1 MPRAQLGVAALG
13 LRGNRGA
20 LSNAC
25 AVAKTTV
32 MRRTKAARSRRVD
45 PLPGLTLNFEI
56 LGGAIFVV
64 AALLAISLAATAD
77 AGAFGAL
84 ASKTLHAWFGGA
96 AWLSVVTLVIIAAI
110 IFLEIHV
117 PKLMAAFAA
126 CAAGAFF
133 AFAGLFGMAASG
145 GIVGNAIAHGLTALF
160 GTIGANIVL
169 FFALL
174 AFTVTPTGI
183 SLKRVFS
190 ALGTSVSSGAAQA
203 RERWRQ
209 AQDERAEH
217 ALAALPNT
225 LEPRAQTQE
234 PLVDVAP
241 PEPEIEPASVQA
253 AQTPMS
259 TVTQDSAPMVPATI
273 ETSPVPEAIRAAD
286 MAVPQPMMPSDAAA
300 AAPESRTKPARVPAR
315 TEGGYHLP
323 DFALFNPPE
332 KRVHSEASAAVL
344 LEETLASF
352 GVVGKV
358 THIERGPSVTRYE
371 LTPGRGVK
379 VSSIKSLSDNIQL
392 ALAAQSVRIEA
403 PIPGKAAVGIE
414 VPNSAVATV
423 AIREILDHVPKSE
436 GTLCFGL
443 GKDITGRPIV
453 ADLTRMPHLLVAGAT
468 GAGKSV
474 CLNVII
480 ASLLSTCTP
489 DQVQM
494 LLIDPKRVELAEYNG
509 IPHLIA
515 DCITDPKLAAGA
527 LYELTKEMDARYERF
542 ARAGVRKIEEYNLE
556 HPHERLPYIVVAID
570 ELADLMLVA
579 PTRVETSICRIA
591 QLARATG
598 IHLVIATQRPSVDV
612 ITGLIK
618 ANIPSRIAFAVSS
631 QVDSRTILDMAGA
644 ERLLGRGD
652 MLFLP
657 IDAPKPMRVQGA
669 LVTGPE
675 IERLC
680 AFWREQG
687 DPDNRLAIEPE
698 ELEDDDGGPADD
710 LAFDAARVIVERQ
723 MASVALLQAEL
734 KIGHPRAVRLMKILE
749 QFRVV
754 GPAEGTKPRKILAGD
769 ADMAHLATILAPR
782 RSEQTLL

>member
-1 MPRAQLGVAALG
+1 M
-13 LRGNRGA
+13 
-20 LSNAC
+20 
-25 AVAKTTV
+25 
-32 MRRTKAARSRRVD
+32 D

-56 LGGAIFVV
+56 LGGAVFVV
-64 AALLAISLAATAD
+64 AALLAISLAATAS

-96 AWLSVVTLVIIAAI
+96 AWLSVVALVVIASI

-145 GIVGNAIAHGLTALF
+145 GIVGDAIAHALTALF
-160 GTIGANIVL
+160 GTIGANVVL

-174 AFTVTPTGI
+174 ACTVTPTGI

-203 RERWRQ
+203 RERWRE
-209 AQDERAEH
+209 AQDERAQRVRS
-217 ALAALPNT
+217 ALANMA
-225 LEPRAQTQE
+225 EPREQSEE
-234 PLVDVAP
+234 PSIHAVAAVESDSSP
-241 PEPEIEPASVQA
+241 IVPVRIE
-253 AQTPMS
+253 
-259 TVTQDSAPMVPATI
+259 VP
-273 ETSPVPEAIRAAD
+273 PVPETI
-286 MAVPQPMMPSDAAA
+286 MPVEAMVAEVTAPAEAMAA
-300 AAPESRTKPARVPAR
+300 AAPESRAKPARVPAR
-315 TEGGYHLP
+315 SEGGYRLP

-352 GVVGKV
+352 GVAGKV

-423 AIREILDHVPKSE
+423 AIREILDHVPKGE

-468 GAGKSV
+468 GSGKSV

-480 ASLLSTCTP
+480 ATLLATCTP

-657 IDAPKPMRVQGA
+657 IDAPKPIRVQGA
-669 LVTGPE
+669 LVTGTE

-710 LAFDAARVIVERQ
+710 LALDAARVIVERQ

-754 GPAEGTKPRKILAGD
+754 GPAEGTKPRKILVGD
-769 ADMAHLATILAPR
+769 ADMEHLATILAPR

>member
-1 MPRAQLGVAALG
+1 M
-13 LRGNRGA
+13 
-20 LSNAC
+20 
-25 AVAKTTV
+25 K
-32 MRRTKAARSRRVD
+32 RTKAARSRRVD
-45 PLPGLTLNFEI
+45 QLPGPALNFEI
-56 LGGAIFVV
+56 VGVALFVL
-64 AALLAISLAATAD
+64 AALLAISLLSPRTGGFFGVAANA
-77 AGAFGAL
+77 
-84 ASKTLHAWFGGA
+84 TLHAWFGGA
-96 AWLSVVTLVIIAAI
+96 AWSAVVAVMVIAAI
-110 IFLEIHV
+110 VFLELHV
-117 PKLMAAFAA
+117 PKIMAAFAA
-126 CAAGAFF
+126 CAAGAFI
-133 AFAGLFGMAASG
+133 ALAGLFGMAGDG
-145 GIVGNAIAHGLTALF
+145 GAVGDAIANALRALF
-160 GTIGANIVL
+160 GVAGANIVL
-169 FFALL
+169 VFVVVACI
-174 AFTVTPTGI
+174 VTPTGI
-183 SLKRVFS
+183 SLKRLFGS
-190 ALGTSVSSGAAQA
+190 IGSSMATAAGGMATSTRAALRRSMEEREEA
-203 RERWRQ
+203 R
-209 AQDERAEH
+209 RANA
-217 ALAALPNT
+217 ALATSAPAAT
-225 LEPRAQTQE
+225 EPDRAAPVEPQTAASE
-234 PLVDVAP
+234 ETTIEEDF
-241 PEPEIEPASVQA
+241 EIEHSPAPIAVIEPPLAEIEQPQSDVVESPPV
-253 AQTPMS
+253 AQP
-259 TVTQDSAPMVPATI
+259 DA
-273 ETSPVPEAIRAAD
+273 RA
-286 MAVPQPMMPSDAAA
+286 
-300 AAPESRTKPARVPAR
+300 KPARTAAR
-315 TEGGYHLP
+315 SEDGYKLP

-332 KRVHSEASAAVL
+332 KRVQSEASAAML

-352 GVVGKV
+352 GVTGKV

-379 VSSIKSLSDNIQL
+379 VSAIKSLSDNIQL
-392 ALAAQSVRIEA
+392 ALAAQSIRIEA

-423 AIREILDHVPKSE
+423 TIREILDYVPKGESM
-436 GTLCFGL
+436 LSFGL

-494 LLIDPKRVELAEYNG
+494 LLVDPKRVELAEYNG

-542 ARAGVRKIEEYNLE
+542 AQAGVRKIEEFNQAR
-556 HPHERLPYIVVAID
+556 PHERLPYIVVAID

-657 IDAPKPMRVQGA
+657 IDAPKPLRVQGA

-680 AFWREQG
+680 EFWREQG
-687 DPDNRLAIEPE
+687 DPHNRIAIEPS
-698 ELEDDDGGPADD
+698 ELEDENGGPADE
-710 LAFDAARVIVERQ
+710 LAFDAAQVIVDLQ

-754 GPAEGTKPRKILAGD
+754 GPAEGTKPRRILVGV
-769 ADMAHLATILAPR
+769 ADMENLATILAPR
-782 RSEQTLL
+782 NRTQTLL

>member
-1 MPRAQLGVAALG
+1 M
-13 LRGNRGA
+13 
-20 LSNAC
+20 
-25 AVAKTTV
+25 K
-32 MRRTKAARSRRVD
+32 RTKAARSRRVD

-56 LGGAIFVV
+56 LGV
-64 AALLAISLAATAD
+64 ALYVMAGLLAIALFNAARAGVF
-77 AGAFGAL
+77 GAFAN
-84 ASKTLHAWFGGA
+84 ATMHAWFGGA
-96 AWLSVVTLVIIAAI
+96 AWLAVLALAVIASI

-117 PKLMAAFAA
+117 PKIMAAFAA
-126 CAAGAFF
+126 CAAGAFL
-133 AFAGLFGMAASG
+133 ALAGFFGMVGAG
-145 GIVGNAIAHGLTALF
+145 GLVGDAIAHGLSALL
-160 GTIGANIVL
+160 GIAGANIVL
-169 FFALL
+169 GFIVVACI
-174 AFTVTPTGI
+174 VTPTGI

-190 ALGTSVSSGAAQA
+190 SVGSSLATAATGLADTTREALRRSKDAS
-203 RERWRQ
+203 
-209 AQDERAEH
+209 D
-217 ALAALPNT
+217 AALERSSME
-225 LEPRAQTQE
+225 EPRRAIARMPDAPPPPAAEPSAETAPEAVPAAHIE
-234 PLVDVAP
+234 PLVVIEP
-241 PEPEIEPASVQA
+241 PTVEPASVVENEARSNEPPEDAEPAQA
-253 AQTPMS
+253 VRA
-259 TVTQDSAPMVPATI
+259 
-273 ETSPVPEAIRAAD
+273 EARA
-286 MAVPQPMMPSDAAA
+286 
-300 AAPESRTKPARVPAR
+300 KPPRAMQRS
-315 TEGGYHLP
+315 EGGYRLP

-332 KRVHSEASAAVL
+332 KRVQSEASAAML

-352 GVVGKV
+352 GIAGKV

-371 LTPGRGVK
+371 ITPGRGVK
-379 VSSIKSLSDNIQL
+379 VSAIKSLSDNIQL
-392 ALAAQSVRIEA
+392 ALAAHSVRIEA

-414 VPNSAVATV
+414 VPNSAVSTV
-423 AIREILDHVPKSE
+423 AIREILDHVPKGE
-436 GTLCFGL
+436 GTLYFGL

-474 CLNVII
+474 CLNVIL
-480 ASLLSTCTP
+480 ASLLATCTP

-494 LLIDPKRVELAEYNG
+494 LLVDPKRVELAEYNG
-509 IPHLIA
+509 IPHLIT

-542 ARAGVRKIEEYNLE
+542 AQAGVRKIEEFNLAR
-556 HPHERLPYIVVAID
+556 PSERLPYIVVAID

-657 IDAPKPMRVQGA
+657 IDAPKPLRVQGA

-680 AFWREQG
+680 EFWREQA
-687 DPDNRLAIEPE
+687 DPANRIAISPS
-698 ELEDDDGGPADD
+698 ELEDDGGGPADE
-710 LAFDAARVIVERQ
+710 LALDAAHIIVERQ

-754 GPAEGTKPRKILAGD
+754 GPAEGTKPRRILVGD
-769 ADMAHLATILAPR
+769 ADMENLATILAPR
-782 RSEQTLL
+782 NRAQTLL

>member
-1 MPRAQLGVAALG
+1 M
-13 LRGNRGA
+13 
-20 LSNAC
+20 
-25 AVAKTTV
+25 AKTTV
-32 MRRTKAARSRRVD
+32 MKRTKSARARRVD

-56 LGGAIFVV
+56 IGGALFVL
-64 AALLAISLAATAD
+64 AGLIAISLLRAD
-77 AGAFGAL
+77 AAGFFGQVAN
-84 ASKTLHAWFGGA
+84 ATMHSWFGDA
-96 AWLSVVTLVIIAAI
+96 AWLGVLALVVIGAI
-110 IFLEIHV
+110 VFLEIHV
-117 PKLMAAFAA
+117 PKIMAALAG
-126 CAAGAFF
+126 CAAGAFL
-133 AFAGLFGMAASG
+133 ALAGLFGMANAG
-145 GIVGNAIAHGLTALF
+145 GAVGDAIAHGLSALF
-160 GTIGANIVL
+160 GIAGANIVL
-169 FFALL
+169 VFAVV
-174 AFTVTPTGI
+174 ACIVTPTGI
-183 SLKRVFS
+183 SLKRVFGS
-190 ALGTSVSSGAAQA
+190 VSTSVAGAATGLADSTREALRRSRQARLEAAQQHAALAPATAFEPAEFAPAPPVEPAPFLKEDPGIEDSGAVDAV
-203 RERWRQ
+203 
-209 AQDERAEH
+209 
-217 ALAALPNT
+217 
-225 LEPRAQTQE
+225 EPAIEAPQ
-234 PLVDVAP
+234 PLVELDIAAGVAP
-241 PEPEIEPASVQA
+241 PAPPAKQPRA
-253 AQTPMS
+253 
-259 TVTQDSAPMVPATI
+259 TVRS
-273 ETSPVPEAIRAAD
+273 
-286 MAVPQPMMPSDAAA
+286 
-300 AAPESRTKPARVPAR
+300 
-315 TEGGYHLP
+315 EGGYRLP

-332 KRVHSEASAAVL
+332 KRVQSEASAAML

-352 GVVGKV
+352 GVAGKV

-371 LTPGRGVK
+371 ITPGRGVK
-379 VSSIKSLSDNIQL
+379 VSAIKSLSDNIQL
-392 ALAAQSVRIEA
+392 VLAAQSVRIEA

-414 VPNSAVATV
+414 VPNSAVSTV
-423 AIREILDHVPKSE
+423 AIREILDHVPKGE
-436 GTLCFGL
+436 GMLCFGL

-480 ASLLSTCTP
+480 ASLLATCTP

-494 LLIDPKRVELAEYNG
+494 LLVDPKRVELAEYNG

-542 ARAGVRKIEEYNLE
+542 AQAGVRKIEEFNQAR
-556 HPHERLPYIVVAID
+556 PHERLPYIVVAID

-657 IDAPKPMRVQGA
+657 IDAPKPLRVQGA
-669 LVTGPE
+669 LVTGAE

-680 AFWREQG
+680 EFWREQG
-687 DPDNRLAIEPE
+687 DPANRLAISPA
-698 ELEDDDGGPADD
+698 ELEDESGGPADE
-710 LAFDAARVIVERQ
+710 LAYDAAQIIVERQ

-769 ADMAHLATILAPR
+769 ADMENLATILAPR
-782 RSEQTLL
+782 NRAQTLL

>member
-1 MPRAQLGVAALG
+1 VA
-13 LRGNRGA
+13 R
-20 LSNAC
+20 
-25 AVAKTTV
+25 TTIV
-32 MRRTKAARSRRVD
+32 KRTKAARSRRVD

-56 LGGAIFVV
+56 LGVALFVV
-64 AALLAISLAATAD
+64 AGLLAISLVSAD
-77 AGAFGAL
+77 EAGYFGAFAK
-84 ASKTLHAWFGGA
+84 ATMHAWFGGA
-96 AWLSVVTLVIIAAI
+96 AWLAVIALAVIASI

-117 PKLMAAFAA
+117 PKIMAAFAG
-126 CAAGAFF
+126 CAAGAFL
-133 AFAGLFGMAASG
+133 ALAGLFGMAGTG
-145 GIVGNAIAHGLTALF
+145 GALGNAIAHAMTALF
-160 GTIGANIVL
+160 GVAGADIVL
-169 FFALL
+169 GFVVVACI
-174 AFTVTPTGI
+174 VTPTGI
-183 SLKRVFS
+183 SLKRVFGSIGSSVAS
-190 ALGTSVSSGAAQA
+190 AAGGLAETTREALRKSKEERDEAAQ
-203 RERWRQ
+203 
-209 AQDERAEH
+209 H
-217 ALAALPNT
+217 
-225 LEPRAQTQE
+225 RAQ
-234 PLVDVAP
+234 LAP
-241 PEPEIEPASVQA
+241 PEHSAEPALIPQENPTHADLMVRVDETATELEPVSLVESDPA
-253 AQTPMS
+253 IAPSGATAPA
-259 TVTQDSAPMVPATI
+259 TVTTPA
-273 ETSPVPEAIRAAD
+273 SRAK
-286 MAVPQPMMPSDAAA
+286 AA
-300 AAPESRTKPARVPAR
+300 RPAAR
-315 TEGGYHLP
+315 TDGGYRLP

-332 KRVHSEASAAVL
+332 KRVHSEASAAML

-352 GVVGKV
+352 GIEGKV

-371 LTPGRGVK
+371 MTPGRGVK
-379 VSSIKSLSDNIQL
+379 VSAIKSLSDNIQL
-392 ALAAQSVRIEA
+392 ALAAHSVRIEA

-414 VPNSAVATV
+414 VPNSAVSTV
-423 AIREILDHVPKSE
+423 AIREILDYVHNEE
-436 GTLCFGL
+436 GKLNFGL

-474 CLNVII
+474 CLNVIL

-494 LLIDPKRVELAEYNG
+494 LLVDPKRVELAEYNG
-509 IPHLIA
+509 IPHLIT

-542 ARAGVRKIEEYNLE
+542 AHVGVRKIEEYNLA
-556 HPHERLPYIVVAID
+556 HPNERLPYIVVAID

-657 IDAPKPMRVQGA
+657 IDAPKPLRVQGA
-669 LVTGPE
+669 LVTGAE

-680 AFWREQG
+680 EFWREQG
-687 DPDNRLAIEPE
+687 DPDNRIAISPA
-698 ELEDDDGGPADD
+698 ELEDDSGGPADE
-710 LAFDAARVIVERQ
+710 LAFDAAQIIVERQ

-734 KIGHPRAVRLMKILE
+734 KIGHPRAVRLMNILE

-754 GPAEGTKPRKILAGD
+754 GPAEGTKPRKILVGD
-769 ADMAHLATILAPR
+769 ADMENLATILAPR
-782 RSEQTLL
+782 NRTQTLL

>member
-1 MPRAQLGVAALG
+1 M
-13 LRGNRGA
+13 
-20 LSNAC
+20 
-25 AVAKTTV
+25 K
-32 MRRTKAARSRRVD
+32 RTKAARSRRVD
-45 PLPGLTLNFEI
+45 PLPGFELNFEI

-64 AALLAISLAATAD
+64 AGLLAISLLATD
-77 AGAFGAL
+77 KAGAFGVVAN
-84 ASKTLHAWFGGA
+84 ATLHAWFGDA
-96 AWLSVVTLVIIAAI
+96 AWLAVVALAVIASI
-110 IFLEIHV
+110 IFLELHV

-133 AFAGLFGMAASG
+133 AFAGLFGMAAAG
-145 GIVGNAIAHGLTALF
+145 GAVGDAIAHGLIALF
-160 GTIGANIVL
+160 GVLGANIVL
-169 FFALL
+169 TFGVI
-174 AFTVTPTGI
+174 AFIVLPTGI
-183 SLKRVFS
+183 SLKRVFGAVGS
-190 ALGTSVSSGAAQA
+190 SVSSGAAQA
-203 RERWRQ
+203 RERWLQ
-209 AQDERAEH
+209 LQEERAERARVAELSTPADH
-217 ALAALPNT
+217 VHFTTIAQAETAPAAQITEAAAELPAVMPPPIDITPQPTPSDISEVAPNAAVP
-225 LEPRAQTQE
+225 EPRAKT
-234 PLVDVAP
+234 
-241 PEPEIEPASVQA
+241 
-253 AQTPMS
+253 
-259 TVTQDSAPMVPATI
+259 
-273 ETSPVPEAIRAAD
+273 
-286 MAVPQPMMPSDAAA
+286 
-300 AAPESRTKPARVPAR
+300 AR
-315 TEGGYHLP
+315 TPSRNEGGFRLP

-332 KRVHSEASAAVL
+332 KRVQSEASAAML

-352 GVVGKV
+352 GIAGKV

-379 VSSIKSLSDNIQL
+379 VSAIKSLSDNIQL

-423 AIREILDHVPKSE
+423 AIREILDYVTKSE

-480 ASLLSTCTP
+480 ATLLATCTP

-527 LYELTKEMDARYERF
+527 LFELTKEMDARYERF

-556 HPHERLPYIVVAID
+556 HPDERLPYIVVAID

-657 IDAPKPMRVQGA
+657 IDAPKPIRVQGA

-680 AFWREQG
+680 AFWRLQG

-698 ELEDDDGGPADD
+698 EMEDDAGGPADD
-710 LAFDAARVIVERQ
+710 LAYDAARVIVERQ

-749 QFRVV
+749 QYRVV
-754 GPAEGTKPRKILAGD
+754 GPAEGTKPRKILVGD
-769 ADMAHLATILAPR
+769 ADMENLATILAPR
-782 RSEQTLL
+782 GGEQTLL

>member
-1 MPRAQLGVAALG
+1 M
-13 LRGNRGA
+13 
-20 LSNAC
+20 
-25 AVAKTTV
+25 
-32 MRRTKAARSRRVD
+32 
-45 PLPGLTLNFEI
+45 
-56 LGGAIFVV
+56 
-64 AALLAISLAATAD
+64 
-77 AGAFGAL
+77 
-84 ASKTLHAWFGGA
+84 
-96 AWLSVVTLVIIAAI
+96 
-110 IFLEIHV
+110 
-117 PKLMAAFAA
+117 
-126 CAAGAFF
+126 
-133 AFAGLFGMAASG
+133 
-145 GIVGNAIAHGLTALF
+145 
-160 GTIGANIVL
+160 
-169 FFALL
+169 
-174 AFTVTPTGI
+174 
-183 SLKRVFS
+183 
-190 ALGTSVSSGAAQA
+190 
-203 RERWRQ
+203 
-209 AQDERAEH
+209 
-217 ALAALPNT
+217 
-225 LEPRAQTQE
+225 
-234 PLVDVAP
+234 
-241 PEPEIEPASVQA
+241 
-253 AQTPMS
+253 
-259 TVTQDSAPMVPATI
+259 
-273 ETSPVPEAIRAAD
+273 
-286 MAVPQPMMPSDAAA
+286 
-300 AAPESRTKPARVPAR
+300 
-315 TEGGYHLP
+315 
-323 DFALFNPPE
+323 
-332 KRVHSEASAAVL
+332 L

-352 GVVGKV
+352 GVAGKV

-379 VSSIKSLSDNIQL
+379 VSAIKSLSDNLQL

-414 VPNSAVATV
+414 VPNSAVSTV
-423 AIREILDHVPKSE
+423 AIREILDHVPKGE

-480 ASLLSTCTP
+480 ASLLATCTP

-527 LYELTKEMDARYERF
+527 LYELTKEMDGRYERF

-687 DPDNRLAIEPE
+687 DPDNRLAIDPE
-698 ELEDDDGGPADD
+698 ELEDDEGGPADD

-754 GPAEGTKPRKILAGD
+754 GPTEGTKPRKILVGD
-769 ADMAHLATILAPR
+769 ADMVHLATILAPR
-782 RSEQTLL
+782 RGEQTLL